1 MAWYNA
7 WFTRTKDNNKPVT
20 VQQPQAMYDIAALN
34 AIVDNQSILN
44 KRNRELIDAGY
55 AFDTSIVDLAA
66 IESSAG
72 AFGVISD
79 KNSKNITNWRLSM
92 APEVKWCLDEL
103 FSEIA
108 DTKLNIEQ
116 EDGYNDLSES
126 EKALIDQEFVRFT
139 SMFNF
144 TNLSLQDDIKHL
156 LIEGEIAY
164 EGIKNE
170 EHPEYGII
178 GIRRLYSDDFDVV
191 YSPILTNGFALNI
204 DLDRVFNRYGFTSQ
218 NSITS
223 GSRFIY
229 NSKTGEFETDPH
241 HAALTFPNV
250 AYIYY
255 DKLPNVNQPISLMDY
270 AHVAYFELYSIQQAA
285 MVMRIVRAPERLLFN
300 VDVGGLSDKAAKAH
314 IQRFG
319 NLLRSQKTAI
329 PSGFDKNGNMN
340 IQIAQENNS
349 PTKLESYIFGKSNAN
364 GGTTVS
370 TIGSTANFDQI
381 NDVNYFQNRLL
392 RVFNI
397 PFARVTEPQ
406 NKQYQPSQN
415 LTYDEVRFYK
425 FIVSIEER
433 FNIALTNLFLENLK
447 LRNIGNGKITNS
459 HISLKFDTPARY
471 ALFLESAAE
480 SAKFDLYDK
489 YSSHEEFNKGIL
501 AKKFLGMLD
510 SDIEA
515 HKEANK
521 KDAKEEKQMEKDE
534 GPGGEDMSGMGGPG
548 RDMFDI
554 GGPSGEPDFG
564 APIGEPGE
572 GGMEEPPPEEPPE

>member
-7 WFTRTKDNNKPVT
+7 WFNRTKDNNKPIT

-44 KRNRELIDAGY
+44 KRNRELIEAGY

-66 IESSAG
+66 IESTAG
-72 AFGVISD
+72 TFGVISD

-92 APEVKWCLDEL
+92 APEVKWCLEEL

-116 EDGYNDLSES
+116 EDGYNDLSDA

-144 TNLSLQDDIKHL
+144 TNLTLQDDIKHL
-156 LIEGEIAY
+156 LIEGELAY

-191 YSPILTNGFALNI
+191 YSPILTNGFALNV
-204 DLDRVFNRYGFTSQ
+204 DLDKVFNRYGVTSA
-218 NSITS
+218 NSITT
-223 GSRFIY
+223 GSKFIY
-229 NSKTGEFETDPH
+229 DSRTGEFETDMH

-255 DKLPNVNQPISLMDY
+255 DKLPNVNQPISLIDY

-300 VDVGGLSDKAAKAH
+300 VDVGGMSDKAAKAH
-314 IQRFG
+314 IRELG
-319 NLLRSQKTAI
+319 NKLRSQKVAI
-329 PSGFDKNGNMN
+329 PGGFDKNGNMN
-340 IQIAQENNS
+340 VQIGQENNS
-349 PTKLESYIFGKSNAN
+349 PTKMESYIFAKSSAN
-364 GGTTVS
+364 SGTTVN

-381 NDVNYFQNRLL
+381 NDINYFENRLL
-392 RVFNI
+392 RIFNI

-433 FNIALTNLFLENLK
+433 FNIALTNMFLENLK
-447 LRNIGNGKITNS
+447 LRNIGGGKITNS

-471 ALFLESAAE
+471 ATFLETAAE
-480 SAKFDLYDK
+480 TAKLDLYEK
-489 YSSHEEFNKGIL
+489 YAQHEEFNKWIL
-501 AKKFLGMLD
+501 AKKYLGMLD
-510 SDIEA
+510 TDIEA

-521 KDAKEEKQMEKDE
+521 KDAKEAKANNGDMQPDNGLVDMDNSPSFGSPIPS
-534 GPGGEDMSGMGGPG
+534 GPGDNMPPGPEDNMPPGPG
-548 RDMFDI
+548 
-554 GGPSGEPDFG
+554 PEAS
-564 APIGEPGE
+564 APV
-572 GGMEEPPPEEPPE
+572 